1 MTAPPVPSPLPPS
14 EFVIPPRYWVWLGQ
28 PCVQEGLL
36 GVVVVIV
43 GLAMT
48 IRAWQSF
55 DDPPHL
61 PPQQRRADGNSGH
74 AQIDF
79 GGQWVMGRML
89 ATGHGRELYHRQR
102 QWTIVRQAYP
112 VTDESPLQRTAT
124 LSREESS
131 RHDAENLMS
140 WFMGC
145 DPPEWRRV
153 GGAVVLP
160 LAQSPLGPP
169 LGAIVWEAAAHAALT
184 PEVIAAVNAPAI
196 GGPLYPPVH
205 ALFYAPLGMIESPR
219 RAYHLFQ
226 VVAALLVPLAG
237 MGIQSLTQ
245 GRIRWSVATLA
256 LFFYPGMRAGLDL
269 GQNPTITL
277 ALLVGGWAL
286 ASRGYNVAGG
296 IVWGFLAF
304 KPVWAAA
311 FIMVPLLMR
320 RWRFVG
326 AMVATGAAL
335 GLATLP
341 LVGLDSWFHWLKIG
355 QEASALYQVNANWI
369 DLSRDLQGIPR
380 RLLLDF
386 SQPQHER
393 GSATVSR
400 IAWAVWGIVF
410 GTTVCLYL
418 WRGDR
423 KQPTG
428 LSAGFLFLGA
438 YLTCFHFMY
447 YDVLLSAVALAV
459 LLADPRP
466 FGRTKCFV
474 LHGREPAA
482 MWPPLPPPAGGW
494 PPPPP
499 LAARMWG
506 YVNSFPLTLI
516 AALFVVE
523 NMLAGL
529 ELEATLGVRR
539 FATNGSVLQLQADT
553 GLRYP
558 LDTFILLALWVW
570 CGGQLLRKDRSGG
583 EPGKR
588 PAAE

>member
-1 MTAPPVPSPLPPS
+1 
-14 EFVIPPRYWVWLGQ
+14 
-28 PCVQEGLL
+28 
-36 GVVVVIV
+36 VVVIV
-43 GLAMT
+43 GIAMT
-48 IRAWQSF
+48 VRAWQSF

-112 VTDESPLQRTAT
+112 VDDESPQQRTAAF
-124 LSREESS
+124 SRGESS

-140 WFMGC
+140 WFMGR
-145 DPPEWRRV
+145 DPPEWRMV
-153 GGAVVLP
+153 GGAVALP
-160 LAQSPLGPP
+160 LAQSPLTPP
-169 LGAIVWEAAAHAALT
+169 FFGVALEQAVHEALT
-184 PEVIAAVNAPAI
+184 PELIAKVSEPAI

-226 VVAALLVPLAG
+226 VFAVLLVPLAG
-237 MGIQSLTQ
+237 WGIHRLTE

-256 LFFYPGMRAGLDL
+256 LFVYPGMRAGLDL

-277 ALLVGGWAL
+277 VILIGGWVL
-286 ASRGYNVAGG
+286 ACRGYNVAGG
-296 IVWGFLAF
+296 MIWGFLAF

-311 FIMVPLLMR
+311 FIVVPLLMR
-320 RWRFVG
+320 RWRFVV
-326 AMVATGAAL
+326 AMVATGAAF

-341 LVGLDSWFHWLKIG
+341 LVGLESWFHWLKIG
-355 QEASALYQVNANWI
+355 QEASALYQVNTNWI

-393 GSATVSR
+393 GSATVSG
-400 IAWAVWGIVF
+400 IAWTLWGTVF
-410 GTTVCLYL
+410 GATVLLYG

-423 KQPTG
+423 KKPIG

-447 YDVLLSAVALAV
+447 YDTLLSAVAVAV

-466 FGRTKCFV
+466 FLETKCFPIAWRKSV
-474 LHGREPAA
+474 AQ
-482 MWPPLPPPAGGW
+482 WPPSLAARPAVV
-494 PPPPP
+494 PP

-506 YVNSFPLTLI
+506 YVNSCPLTLV

-523 NMLAGL
+523 NVLAGL
-529 ELEATLGVRR
+529 ELEATVGIRR
-539 FATNGSVLQLQADT
+539 FATDGTVPRLQADT

-558 LDTFILLALWVW
+558 LDTFILLALWAW
-570 CGGQLLRKDRSGG
+570 CGWQLVRKDRSCG
-583 EPGKR
+583 EPGER